1 MYLRKA
7 RTSVARM
14 PVLAMTKSETYAI
27 SSGSCLIEPSSSSVR
42 LSSRAPRTTLR
53 KATVTNAPTPAWIH
67 VSFIRGASRP
77 PTRSPTAHVRTTN
90 GSTSRSNLRSIGSW
104 KVSSMSLNGTIQS
117 TARKPANV
125 HGSSRV
131 VCGQSSPTRPGVRGS
146 RISGCPS
153 RRRVSSVRPNHVEP
167 RRHEEGHERDRAGH
181 APVDDGALGRP
192 ERPQPHAVRG
202 GERLRVGDVG
212 EVALEARDRRAAERL
227 RRGDRRRLGVH
238 LEHRGVRPRLD
249 LDAVR
254 AALAGDVAGALLA
267 ARLRQRQRHVR
278 ARAGADPD
286 LPRGHRVRGA
296 RSGRRRSG

>member
-1 MYLRKA
+1 MFCLNRYSHSTPMAQMTARTSVYLRKA

-42 LSSRAPRTTLR
+42 LSSRAPRTTLM
-53 KATVTNAPTPAWIH
+53 KATVTKAPTPAWIH

-153 RRRVSSVRPNHVEP
+153 RRRVSSVRPNHVSP
-167 RRHEEGHERDRAGH
+167 AVTRKVTSAT
-181 APVDDGALGRP
+181 APGMPPLTTAPWVGP
-192 ERPQPHAVRG
+192 SVRS
-202 GERLRVGDVG
+202 RTRS
-212 EVALEARDRRAAERL
+212 
-227 RRGDRRRLGVH
+227 
-238 LEHRGVRPRLD
+238 
-249 LDAVR
+249 
-254 AALAGDVAGALLA
+254 LA
-267 ARLRQRQRHVR
+267 ASDSES
-278 ARAGADPD
+278 AMS
-286 LPRGHRVRGA
+286 PR
-296 RSGRRRSG
+296 